1 MNLKENLVP
10 FKKIKKDEKIISYIK
25 KLCFFCGS
33 RILIILKDKSNKI
46 LIKLYAKSK
55 LN

>member
-25 KLCFFCGS
+25 KLCFFAIPAYS
-33 RILIILKDKSNKI
+33 LFLRTNQ
-46 LIKLYAKSK
+46 IKY
-55 LN
+55 